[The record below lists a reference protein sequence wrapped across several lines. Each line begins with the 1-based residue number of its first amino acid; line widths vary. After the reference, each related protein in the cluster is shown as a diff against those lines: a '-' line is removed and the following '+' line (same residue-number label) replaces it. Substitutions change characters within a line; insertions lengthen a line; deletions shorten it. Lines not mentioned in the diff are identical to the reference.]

1 MSGLTVYALVAGETS
16 APSIPLEPGLRLV
29 PCGELLAVVG
39 ETEWGAATPEALAT
53 HDALVRRLAGRFEA
67 LLPARFGERVRGEEE
82 LAGLLGPRTRPL
94 AEALERVRGCAQ
106 MTLRVF
112 GEALPEPVAA
122 FPEASGAST
131 PGTRYLEARRR
142 DLERSRSLPE
152 IEPLLEILRPILR
165 GERIERR
172 GQGRLL
178 GSAYHL
184 VKRDDV
190 EAYRRAVQDSGPRLG
205 GRKVAF
211 SGPWPPYAFAPGLGD
226 PV

>member
-1 MSGLTVYALVAGETS
+1 MYALAAGEPL
-16 APSIPLEPGLRLV
+16 APLDPGLRLV
-29 PCGELLAVVG
+29 RCGDLLAVVG
-39 ETEWGAATPEALAT
+39 ETAPVAVSPEALSA
-53 HDALVRRLAGRFEA
+53 HDVLVRRLADRFEA
-67 LLPARFGERVRGEEE
+67 LLPARFGERVRSEEE
-82 LAGLLGPRTRPL
+82 LAGLLGPRAQSL

-112 GEALPEPVAA
+112 GEA
-122 FPEASGAST
+122 FPEADLPASPETGGSGT

-142 DLERSRSLPE
+142 DLERARSLPE

-184 VKRDDV
+184 VRREDV
-190 EAYRRAVQDSGPRLG
+190 EAYRRAVQDSGGRLS
-205 GRKVAF
+205 GRKVALT
-211 SGPWPPYAFAPGLGD
+211 GPWPPYAFAPGLSAGSGD
-226 PV
+226 PT